1 MNTTVALI
9 LKQSVG
15 KFSNY
20 INSSWTDL
28 LVQKKTTDNTG
39 LVISYELDYD
49 KFWAGIMACHV
60 SFNGSGIQYMASLGI
75 EFSKCHNL
83 KEKEL
88 GMLYYLRQW
97 LRHRLLANINLKLHF
112 ALESYVVWPKL
123 MIGGDPRQL
132 KYQLQVRVR

>member
-39 LVISYELDYD
+39 LVLAFTRDYD
-49 KFWAGIMACHV
+49 TGNMACRV
-60 SFNGSGIQYMASLGI
+60 SFTGSGIQYVAELGI
-75 EFSKCHNL
+75 SDLSKCLNM
-83 KEKEL
+83 KEKEI

-112 ALESYVVWPKL
+112 ALESHVVWPKL